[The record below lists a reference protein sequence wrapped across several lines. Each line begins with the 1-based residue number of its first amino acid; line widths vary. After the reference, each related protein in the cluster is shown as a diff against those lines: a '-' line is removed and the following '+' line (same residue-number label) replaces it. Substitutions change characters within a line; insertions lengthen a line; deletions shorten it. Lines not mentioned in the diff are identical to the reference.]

1 MKKSQAVQLIQELS
15 NANGVSGFET
25 EVVRILQHATAD
37 FTIQRLDAIKNL
49 YLEKKNNLSEGP
61 VVLFDAHSDEVG
73 FMIQAIKENGLLRFL
88 PLGGW
93 VPNTIS
99 AQKVRIRNR
108 EGTYLPGVVTSRPP
122 HFMTPEERQ
131 RPLTIADLS
140 DRKSVV

>member
-61 VVLFDAHSDEVG
+61 VVLFDAHSDDC
-73 FMIQAIKENGLLRFL
+73 LL
-88 PLGGW
+88 
-93 VPNTIS
+93 
-99 AQKVRIRNR
+99 
-108 EGTYLPGVVTSRPP
+108 YTSPSPRD
-122 HFMTPEERQ
+122 
-131 RPLTIADLS
+131 A
-140 DRKSVV
+140 

>member
-1 MKKSQAVQLIQELS
+1 MKKRQAVQLIQELS

-108 EGTYLPGVVTSRPP
+108 EGTTN
-122 HFMTPEERQ
+122 RQ
-131 RPLTIADLS
+131 S
-140 DRKSVV
+140 FF